1 MNTSWYQDAL
11 SSSLETSKWEHI
23 PVVIFERPRMA
34 AVGVAQEIAQLVRD
48 READGLKVVLGLAT
62 GSTPI
67 FVYQELARLHRE
79 EGLSFRNVI
88 TFNLDE
94 YHPISPDH
102 ARSYRRFMREH
113 LFDHLDIP
121 DSQIHIPDGAIPR
134 GEVTAAC
141 ERYEKQ
147 IVEAGGIDFQ
157 LLGIGRTG
165 HIGFNE
171 PGSSRRSA
179 TRLIHLDRLTRL
191 DAIKDF
197 QSEELVP
204 RTAITMGVKTILQA
218 RRIVIMAF
226 GEHKAS
232 IVARAVEGEV
242 APEVTATY
250 LQDHENCLMVLD
262 EAAAGQLTRIQT
274 PWLVGPLDE
283 VGLSWSDSMLRRAVT
298 WLAQKTGKAILKLT
312 DEDYNIHSLQELL
325 SQYGNAYE
333 INLRVFRQLH
343 NTITGWPGGK
353 PKGADKLPVTQPRP
367 LRSPSAAVYP
377 KRILIFSPHPG
388 DDVLAMGGTLL
399 RLAEHRHDVHIAYQV
414 SGSDSVKDEIL
425 QRYLDFHQHVGGKP
439 IHRERPD
446 AVHVKAMKAAICR
459 AEARAAARVCGV
471 NPDCLHF
478 LDLPFYEKAGE
489 VYRQVSPE
497 DIAITARLL
506 EQIKPHQIY
515 AAGDLAD
522 PHGTH
527 RICLEILTQA
537 LQKSGRE
544 PWFADCEA
552 WLYRG
557 AWAEW
562 PIHEV
567 DMAVPF
573 SPSELACKQRAV
585 FQHESRK
592 HQAPFL
598 GGDGRE
604 PGQRTEDSARAT
616 SRLFDALGLP
626 DYEAIETFHRWMLG

>member
-11 SSSLETSKWEHI
+11 ASSLETSKWEHI
-23 PVVIFERPRMA
+23 PLVIFEQPRLA
-34 AVGVAQEIAQLVRD
+34 AARVAQEIADLVRHRD
-48 READGLKVVLGLAT
+48 ADGLKVVLGLAT

-79 EGLSFRNVI
+79 GLSFRNVI

-94 YHPISPDH
+94 YYPISPER
-102 ARSYRRFMREH
+102 AQSYHRFMREH

-121 DSQIHIPDGAIPR
+121 EGQIHIPDGQVPR
-134 GEVTAAC
+134 GDMAAAC

-147 IVEAGGIDFQ
+147 IVEAGGIDIQ
-157 LLGIGRTG
+157 ILGIGRTG

-171 PGSSRRSA
+171 PGSSRRSG

-204 RTAITMGVKTILQA
+204 RTAVTMGVKTILQA

-242 APEVTATY
+242 TAEVTATY

-262 EAAAGQLTRIQT
+262 QAAASQLTRNQT
-274 PWLVGPLDE
+274 PWLVGPLHE
-283 VGLSWSDSMLRRAVT
+283 SGLSWTDSMLRRAVN
-298 WLAQKTGKAILKLT
+298 WLAKKTGKAILKLT
-312 DEDYNIHSLQELL
+312 DEDYNSHSLQELL

-333 INLRVFRQLH
+333 INLRVFRQLQ

-353 PKGADKLPVTQPRP
+353 PPADDNSPVLQPRC
-367 LRSPSAAVYP
+367 LRSSSAAVYP

-388 DDVLAMGGTLL
+388 DDVLSMGGTLL
-399 RLAEHRHDVHIAYQV
+399 RLAEHKHDVHIAYQV
-414 SGSDSVKDEIL
+414 SGSDSVKDEVL
-425 QRYLDFHQHVGGKP
+425 QRYLDFHEQVGG
-439 IHRERPD
+439 IHLPKDKSDVRQLRTL
-446 AVHVKAMKAAICR
+446 KATICR
-459 AEARAAARVCGV
+459 AEARAAARVCRV
-471 NPDCLHF
+471 NPEYLHF
-478 LDLPFYEKAGE
+478 LDLPFYEKVGE

-497 DIAITARLL
+497 DITITARLL
-506 EQIKPHQIY
+506 DRIRPHQIY

-537 LQKSGRE
+537 LQQCVRE
-544 PWFADCEA
+544 KWFAECEA

-557 AWAEW
+557 AWMEW

-567 DMAVPF
+567 DMAVPL
-573 SPSELACKQRAV
+573 SPSEVATKGRAV
-585 FQHESRK
+585 FQHESWK
-592 HQAPFL
+592 HRAAAFTESV
-598 GGDGRE
+598 DE
-604 PGQRTEDSARAT
+604 KGQPAADAAHST
-616 SRLFDALGLP
+616 SRQFDALGLP
-626 DYEAIETFHRWMLG
+626 DYEAIETFHRWSLA